1 MKLKLRDTG
10 LCFKKTKS
18 KCDQYLRRNKNEIK
32 TKDTGLCFKKTKLK
46 CDQYLSCNVNAR
58 FFISHTFVSEIR
70 PKLAKIKQKLSST
83 MRLNFFYWKI
93 ICFLHPRFYH
103 NFSGYWGKN
112 NTVYPKKSAKT
123 SVSVLM
129 RLYD

>member
-93 ICFLHPRFYH
+93 ICFFIHVFITISVAIEEKIIQYIL
-103 NFSGYWGKN
+103 KN
-112 NTVYPKKSAKT
+112 LQKQVC
-123 SVSVLM
+123 LF
-129 RLYD
+129 